1 MTIGQVIQIIRKEK
15 GLTQKQL
22 AEKCGM
28 ATGTIQQYELN
39 KREPRQKQLQIIA
52 NALNVSIHELV
63 GHDGCILVEETP
75 AREYNRIM
83 DKQKSGDG
91 FTPYDIRF
99 VSDFIKNN
107 TYIREWFVI
116 NGLKSHEENMRNI
129 QSSYEQL
136 NEEGRKEA
144 AKRIGELAEIE
155 RYTKP
160 DGWFQ
165 GKCSEKE
172 LHEAVEKL
180 ILPPQV
186 GENEKDS

>member
-1 MTIGQVIQIIRKEK
+1 MTIGQVIQILRKEK

-39 KREPRQKQLQIIA
+39 KREPRQKQLQAIA
-52 NALNVSIHELV
+52 NALNVPIYELV
-63 GHDGCILVEETP
+63 GHDGDILVEKTS

-83 DKQKSGDG
+83 DKQKNGDG
-91 FTPYDIRF
+91 FTPYDVRF

-107 TYIREWFVI
+107 TLVREWFAI

-129 QSSYEQL
+129 QSSYERL

-144 AKRIGELAEIE
+144 AKRIKELAEIE
-155 RYTKP
+155 RYTKQK
-160 DGWFQ
+160 GWFR
-165 GKCSEKE
+165 GKYTEKE
-172 LHEAVEKL
+172 LQEAVNKL
-180 ILPPQV
+180 ISPT
-186 GENEKDS
+186 EKDS